1 MLYSIDTSGF
11 LDGWKRRYPPDV
23 FPVIWDNLTDLIEN
37 GSLIATDEVLNE
49 LKAGDDDIYTW
60 ASAREK
66 MFLPLD
72 ADIQQ
77 AVIKV
82 LTRHSSWVPP
92 DRSRNMADPFVIAVA
107 MVKGCTVVSAETL
120 STSPLPERVRIPN
133 VCNTFG
139 IRHIEFLD
147 LMREQGW
154 KFTRR

>member
-1 MLYSIDTSGF
+1 LLYSIDTSGL

-23 FPVIWDNLTDLIEN
+23 FPIIWDNLTDLIES
-37 GSLIATDEVLNE
+37 GSLISTDEVLTE
-49 LKAGDDDIYTW
+49 LKAGDDDIYLW
-60 ASAREK
+60 ASEREK

-72 ADIQQ
+72 AEIQQ
-77 AVIKV
+77 AVTDV
-82 LTRHSSWVPP
+82 LARHSSWIPQ

-107 MVKGCTVVSAETL
+107 IARCCTVVSAETL
-120 STSPLPERVRIPN
+120 STSPKPERVKIPN

-154 KFTRR
+154 VFTRR